1 MGKRSKNNKQTM
13 AASNFKLSISQSTVM
28 GQAAPTKAGV
38 VFVVDRS
45 ASMTWNGE
53 LDAALNG
60 AKTVTD
66 QVVTENDVVTFW
78 SFSNDLKLHFKAQP
92 KSRIDWGR
100 VETEIN
106 TDNGGTRLYDSIIEV
121 VDGLPK
127 RKNYIWDVV
136 ILTDG
141 ANGGGVH
148 TADSVKAKLS
158 NPGVA
163 NFNAI
168 LLGVGLSSSTEAIM
182 RDMCAGDNCT
192 YLPVGASASAI
203 ADAFHT
209 VTAQVQQHRI
219 KFTAEVSG
227 VGVDGM
233 GGMDLS
239 NLFQGLSLGNGGQR
253 PRKRKQQKQK
263 QKALGAPPSSSASTG
278 GKWVCAFFN
287 TAKGCKNGVNCTFL
301 HVPQANN
308 RKKPSNRKKT
318 KRVTTCF
325 NCGLKTN
332 GPDAHPTKSCPHRS
346 SKTPK
351 GGYACRVCTAVD
363 THWSSTCPHA

>member
-1 MGKRSKNNKQTM
+1 MGGQAIKNNKQTM

-28 GQAAPTKAGV
+28 GKAAPTKAGV

-60 AKTVTD
+60 VKTVTD

-78 SFSNDLKLHFKAQP
+78 SFSNDLRLHFKAQP

-141 ANGGGVH
+141 ADGGGVH

-163 NFNAI
+163 TLTPSSWVSASRP
-168 LLGVGLSSSTEAIM
+168 LPRPSCVTCVRATTAPTSRLVPVPLPSPTPSTPSPPRSSSTE
-182 RDMCAGDNCT
+182 
-192 YLPVGASASAI
+192 
-203 ADAFHT
+203 
-209 VTAQVQQHRI
+209 
-219 KFTAEVSG
+219 
-227 VGVDGM
+227 
-233 GGMDLS
+233 
-239 NLFQGLSLGNGGQR
+239 
-253 PRKRKQQKQK
+253 
-263 QKALGAPPSSSASTG
+263 SSSPPRSLAWGSMG
-278 GKWVCAFFN
+278 WVGWICV
-287 TAKGCKNGVNCTFL
+287 TC
-301 HVPQANN
+301 
-308 RKKPSNRKKT
+308 S
-318 KRVTTCF
+318 RVS
-325 NCGLKTN
+325 LS
-332 GPDAHPTKSCPHRS
+332 A
-346 SKTPK
+346 
-351 GGYACRVCTAVD
+351 TAV
-363 THWSSTCPHA
+363 